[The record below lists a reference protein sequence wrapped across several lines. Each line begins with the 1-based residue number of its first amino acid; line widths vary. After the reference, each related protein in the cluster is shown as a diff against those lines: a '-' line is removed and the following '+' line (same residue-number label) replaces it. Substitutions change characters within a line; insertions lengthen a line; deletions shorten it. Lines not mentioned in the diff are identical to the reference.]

1 VGTIVSNVDLA
12 PTVVALSSAQ
22 ARLQMDGRSL
32 LQPLGTRAV
41 LIETATYA
49 AVRNNGSVYVEH
61 DTGEKELYDLRA
73 GNANYD
79 PFQLES
85 HHAANAYASIRT
97 SLKNKLDKLRNCSG
111 TACIVQ

>member
-1 VGTIVSNVDLA
+1 MPLLVRGPGFTAGKKVGTIVSNVDLA
-12 PTVVALSSAQ
+12 PTVVALSGAQ

-61 DTGEKELYDLRA
+61 DTGEKELYDL
-73 GNANYD
+73 
-79 PFQLES
+79 
-85 HHAANAYASIRT
+85 
-97 SLKNKLDKLRNCSG
+97 
-111 TACIVQ
+111 